1 MNREPPSN
9 DHAAPT
15 ADDIGHQASAW
26 FALFHGGAPSPA
38 QRKAWETW
46 MAADARHAQAYAE
59 LENLWA
65 ASALLCQPAPVAP
78 RVPAR
83 LSRRRFMGM
92 GLAASAAAA
101 SAGAGL
107 FWLKGMDAP
116 FADLRTAVGER
127 RIARLPD
134 GSTVEMAGH
143 TAMNLDFSTTRRTVE
158 LLHGQAFFTVRPSTA
173 GDFTVIT
180 QAGRLRADEAEFCL
194 SCNHDTAQVAVHRR
208 RVQVLSASQQTD
220 LEEGLSLRFSPRSTG
235 EIQRAELEQL
245 LAWRSGRL
253 VFFNEPLQAVVEEL
267 QRWREGR
274 IFIMDKQL
282 AARRVSLILN
292 LEQPEQMLDVM
303 SRALAVRTAQYTD
316 LVTLL
321 YPAA

>member
-1 MNREPPSN
+1 MNREPPFT
-9 DHAAPT
+9 DPATP
-15 ADDIGHQASAW
+15 ADDIDHQASAW
-26 FALFHGGAPSPA
+26 FALFHGTTPTAE
-38 QRKAWETW
+38 QREAWAAW

-59 LENLWA
+59 LENLWS
-65 ASALLCQPAPVAP
+65 ASALLIPPAAVATP
-78 RVPAR
+78 APAR
-83 LSRRRFMGM
+83 LSRRRFVGM

-101 SAGAGL
+101 SASAGL
-107 FWLKGMDAP
+107 FWLKGMDTP
-116 FADLRTAVGER
+116 FADLNTAVGER

-143 TAMNLDFSTTRRTVE
+143 TAMNLDFSPTRRVVE
-158 LLHGQAFFTVRPSTA
+158 LLQGQAFFMVRPSSA
-173 GDFTVIT
+173 GPFAVVS
-180 QAGRLRADEAEFCL
+180 QAGEVRCSEAEFSL
-194 SCNHDTAQVAVHRR
+194 SCHADAAQVAVHRH
-208 RVQVLSASQQTD
+208 RVQVLAATQQTELD
-220 LEEGLSLRFSPRSTG
+220 EGLALRFSPRATG
-235 EIQRAELEQL
+235 DIQRAELEQV

-253 VFFNEPLQAVVEEL
+253 VFFNEPLQSVVEEL

-292 LEQPEQMLDVM
+292 LEQPEQMLDVL
-303 SRALAVRTAQYTD
+303 SRALAVRTARYTE